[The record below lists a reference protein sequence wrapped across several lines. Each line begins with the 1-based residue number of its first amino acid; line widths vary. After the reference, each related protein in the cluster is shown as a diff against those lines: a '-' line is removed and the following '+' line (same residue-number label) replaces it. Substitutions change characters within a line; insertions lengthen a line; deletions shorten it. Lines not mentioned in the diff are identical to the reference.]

1 MRLRGPASAV
11 AVGCVL
17 AIACSAVPVRRVST
31 TRVMP
36 ATDLSIEEPIR
47 LKQPLA
53 VVWNRREDTDYL
65 GRIGPRTLRNRRVVV
80 VAGNASLSWIRIF
93 DPVSGEL
100 LHDDVLRGM
109 PFRAERTHE
118 GVAFL
123 TQQESREGVPLPVT
137 LAVADD
143 TGRVRTVRLERIK
156 AGSYMPGGGGVV
168 RSLEPALIR

>member
-36 ATDLSIEEPIR
+36 PTDLSIEEPIR

-65 GRIGPRTLRNRRVVV
+65 GRIGPRTLRVRRLVHLG
-80 VAGNASLSWIRIF
+80 AQGSEIHDLSPDATKIAFAR
-93 DPVSGEL
+93 PSS
-100 LHDDVLRGM
+100 R
-109 PFRAERTHE
+109 FR
-118 GVAFL
+118 V
-123 TQQESREGVPLPVT
+123 
-137 LAVADD
+137 
-143 TGRVRTVRLERIK
+143 
-156 AGSYMPGGGGVV
+156 
-168 RSLEPALIR
+168 